1 MKSIVSVAI
10 LMISLSF
17 VLFLIKKKPK
27 EIVLEEEVTP
37 TPVKKKRVYKKRVKK
52 V

>member
-10 LMISLSF
+10 LMISVSF
-17 VLFLIKKKPK
+17 VLFLIKKTPK
-27 EIVLEEEVTP
+27 EIVSEEEVTP